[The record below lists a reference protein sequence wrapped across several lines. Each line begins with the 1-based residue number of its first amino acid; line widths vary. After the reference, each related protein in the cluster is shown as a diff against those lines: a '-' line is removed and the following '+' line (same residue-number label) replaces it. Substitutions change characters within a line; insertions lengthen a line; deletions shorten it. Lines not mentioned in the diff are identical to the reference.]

1 MNKRFKPQ
9 DGQPFFM
16 VDCDLTIGNFNFDE
30 MDPFHVA
37 LSEFGNVFKT
47 EEEAAFAAEQI
58 RVRID
63 LQRLADAANEAEF
76 TVTGDDPTVWDTI
89 NSHYYIYW
97 DCENECLDV
106 LFEWDQRA
114 DLIYFPSAESAHDA
128 IKQLGAER
136 IARYLFDVDPAQ
148 SEDKDGGA
156 DA

>member
-9 DGQPFFM
+9 DGQAFYYLEI
-16 VDCDLTIGNFNFDE
+16 DLLVVHGNYDSSE
-30 MDPFHVA
+30 ALHVA
-37 LSEFGNVFKT
+37 LAEFGNVFET
-47 EEEAAFAAEQI
+47 EEDAEFVAEKI

-63 LQRLADAANEAEF
+63 LQRLADIANDTEF
-76 TVTGDDPTVWDTI
+76 GTFGDDPTVWDTI

-114 DLIYFPSAESAHDA
+114 DLIYFPSAEAAQDA

-136 IARYLFDVDPAQ
+136 IARYLFDIDPAQ

-156 DA
+156 DE